1 MKSNICVLS
10 SNKECLK
17 NIFVEAEKALAYN
30 NLQKQDAL
38 RLRLLA
44 EEMVGLISELIDD
57 FEGEFWIENKG
68 SKYRLYASLNV
79 EYMDKSLK
87 DRLLNLATNKKNR
100 LAKGIKGK
108 ILSIFE
114 NIALSIS
121 ENGAY
126 IPSTI
131 AYNSFEEYSDTYSY
145 AWSLNEYKQEVQT
158 KSKQSAEWDEL
169 EKSIIANLAD
179 DVLVGVRKDK
189 VEILIVKKFAE

>member
-10 SNKECLK
+10 NNKECLK
-17 NIFVEAEKALAYN
+17 NIFVETEKALAYN
-30 NLQKQDAL
+30 NLAKQDAL

-44 EEMVGLISELIDD
+44 EEMVELIED

-87 DRLLNLATNKKNR
+87 DKLLNLATNKKNR

-131 AYNSFEEYSDTYSY
+131 GYTPYEEYADTYSY
-145 AWSLNEYKQEVQT
+145 AWSLNEYKQDV
-158 KSKQSAEWDEL
+158 KSSADKANEWDEL
-169 EKSIIANLAD
+169 EKSIIANLAARAYKAEIN
-179 DVLVGVRKDK
+179 DV
-189 VEILIVKKFAE
+189 E